1 MRIVLVFLFTFC
13 FFSLRAQFGGSYTYS
28 YLGMSPSARI
38 SGLSGLNISTFD
50 HDVAFVFQNPALLN
64 PLMDKRLSLSHA
76 LTPGVINQGTVG
88 YAKTLENKNIT
99 MGGGLLYRAY
109 GTFKLTEANGD
120 QLGTFSGGEYAA
132 QWGASYGV
140 NKLRYG
146 VSVKMLYSQ
155 LESYNSFGMAAD
167 LGAVYVDTARLFT
180 AALVMRNAGTQFKPF
195 TENNYE
201 DLPFEID
208 FALSKRLKHLPLRIS
223 FTMHDLQSF
232 DIRYDDPNVV
242 SDVNIFGTD
251 STVTE
256 KKYTVDKIAQH
267 LNIGGEFYF
276 GKNFILRGGYDHMT
290 RKEMSIDTRRG
301 LTGFSLGFGLKI
313 NKYSIDYGHEF
324 YSQAGGTNHITI
336 AANLNEVFKN

>member
-1 MRIVLVFLFTFC
+1 M
-13 FFSLRAQFGGSYTYS
+13 
-28 YLGMSPSARI
+28 
-38 SGLSGLNISTFD
+38 
-50 HDVAFVFQNPALLN
+50 
-64 PLMDKRLSLSHA
+64 SHA

-99 MGGGLLYRAY
+99 MGGGLLYRASMEPLNSP
-109 GTFKLTEANGD
+109 KQTEINWEPSVGRICSAV
-120 QLGTFSGGEYAA
+120 
-132 QWGASYGV
+132 GASYGV

-232 DIRYDDPNVV
+232 DIRYDYPNVV
-242 SDVNIFGTD
+242 SDVIYLELIPL
-251 STVTE
+251 SL
-256 KKYTVDKIAQH
+256 KKIH
-267 LNIGGEFYF
+267 G
-276 GKNFILRGGYDHMT
+276 R
-290 RKEMSIDTRRG
+290 
-301 LTGFSLGFGLKI
+301 
-313 NKYSIDYGHEF
+313 
-324 YSQAGGTNHITI
+324 
-336 AANLNEVFKN
+336 